1 MAASR
6 CRRTSDTDRITSS
19 AITTAPRPQH
29 ELALSANG
37 RKAPE
42 AVTSG
47 VRQAKTDNTRRAYD
61 QAWGGITPGPR
72 PGHDRAA
79 DEWAAHIN
87 TNRGAGEVTYSFREP
102 LNHSGYYEMYGTVNF
117 EGNGSLSVNVRGRF
131 GETWGTWS
139 PTGSL
144 YCYTTEKPSRN

>member
-1 MAASR
+1 MSWH
-6 CRRTSDTDRITSS
+6 CRPTAGKRPKPSPPES
-19 AITTAPRPQH
+19 A
-29 ELALSANG
+29 
-37 RKAPE
+37 
-42 AVTSG
+42 
-47 VRQAKTDNTRRAYD
+47 NTRRAYD

-102 LNHSGYYEMYGTVNF
+102 LNHSGCYEMYGTVNF